1 MSARGWRVPQRY
13 RGRVL
18 LAEELLL
25 LALDDES
32 GKVVVTELDK
42 GLAGAVLVEL
52 TLAERIRVAEKGES
66 VRAGRLVL
74 RPGPE
79 PGDPILA
86 GALALL
92 AHREGRKPQYVL
104 DALAKDLR
112 RRLADRLV
120 QAGVL
125 RREKR
130 KMLGLFPAER
140 LPAQDSTHEATVRE
154 RIRDALCGAEPDE
167 RTAALISLLSALN
180 AVTKV
185 VDVPDRRAA
194 NRRAK
199 EIAKGQW
206 AAAAVRKAIEAVNA
220 ATAAAIAAAAT
231 TAATSGN

>member
-1 MSARGWRVPQRY
+1 M
-13 RGRVL
+13 L

-52 TLAERIRVAEKGES
+52 MLAERVRVAEKGES

-74 RPGPE
+74 RPGPA
-79 PGDPILA
+79 PADPILA
-86 GALALL
+86 NGLAVL
-92 AHREGRKPQYVL
+92 AHREGRKPEYVL
-104 DALAKDLR
+104 DALANDLR
-112 RRLADRLV
+112 RKLADRLV
-120 QAGVL
+120 EAGVL

-130 KMLGLFPAER
+130 KVLGLFPAER

-154 RIRDALCGAEPDE
+154 RIRAALAGARPDE

-180 AVTKV
+180 AVTTV
-185 VDVPDRRAA
+185 VAVPDKRAA
-194 NRRAK
+194 NRRAN

-206 AAAAVRKAIEAVNA
+206 AAAAVRKAIETVYA
-220 ATAAAIAAAAT
+220 ATAAAAAVAT
-231 TAATSGN
+231 TAAVNSGN